1 MAQACGFHLYVY
13 LISCDGEKEF
23 SSSWIL
29 CQTVDVK
36 IELNTV
42 DIQIHFI
49 HVLTL
54 TYRLDIRTLR
64 DIKAATIDHFIL
76 TADQMALCV

>member
-1 MAQACGFHLYVY
+1 M
-13 LISCDGEKEF
+13 
-23 SSSWIL
+23 
-29 CQTVDVK
+29 K